1 MPSAG
6 PKAGTAPR
14 GEDIRRA
21 VGLGEEDYIRK
32 YPEDEYGAEMG
43 PDARVWRT
51 YISER
56 DIADKEYIEDNN
68 GTLEDILVFVSNLKV
83 WDPILMVML

>member
-21 VGLGEEDYIRK
+21 VGLGEEDYTRK
-32 YPEDEYGAEMG
+32 YSEDEYGAEMG
-43 PDARVWRT
+43 PDARAWRT

-56 DIADKEYIEDNN
+56 DIAERLK
-68 GTLEDILVFVSNLKV
+68 LAKILCILQ
-83 WDPILMVML
+83 PIRLPTHL